1 MFGYIKPYIP
11 DLKVREHELYRALY
25 CGLCRTMGRET
36 GTLSRFTL
44 SYDFAFLS
52 AVRFLAT
59 GNLPIADKKSCMAHP
74 LKKRSYIKDS
84 EELRYCARVSAL
96 LTDGKLRDD
105 LADEAGLKRLR
116 AILTLPEASY
126 MVKKALKHGDGALS
140 PIKDAISGDLDR
152 LSSLEGASSDSVDAC
167 AEVFG
172 AVCAEFFSAFLPER
186 ESRICREIG
195 RGVGRFI
202 YVADALDDLTDD
214 FKKHRFNPILS
225 LYGDSSV
232 ETEGKNVYLSPSV
245 AESVKTSALIDL
257 NRPASAAELL
267 VDGGHPELSAIVK
280 NVLYLGLPHVLDGII
295 ERHVNAEYY
304 SKNQQYN

>member
-140 PIKDAISGDLDR
+140 PIKDAIIVESAVAGRIDLASAR
-152 LSSLEGASSDSVDAC
+152 LKPLLSILLASSI
-167 AEVFG
+167 FPP
-172 AVCAEFFSAFLPER
+172 FTLNSASFPTTCLR
-186 ESRICREIG
+186 
-195 RGVGRFI
+195 
-202 YVADALDDLTDD
+202 A
-214 FKKHRFNPILS
+214 
-225 LYGDSSV
+225 
-232 ETEGKNVYLSPSV
+232 
-245 AESVKTSALIDL
+245 TSAIMAGSISIP
-257 NRPASAAELL
+257 N
-267 VDGGHPELSAIVK
+267 
-280 NVLYLGLPHVLDGII
+280 
-295 ERHVNAEYY
+295 
-304 SKNQQYN
+304 